1 MNREALKKAILLGV
15 PSAIVTW
22 VVYGQIT
29 MLLDRQ
35 TLGEV
40 MFNTLGIVF
49 VIVMSILEVLIYY
62 RNSSEKK
69 APAFLPGGLYK

>member
-1 MNREALKKAILLGV
+1 MNKEALKKAILLGV

-22 VVYGQIT
+22 VVYGMIS

-49 VIVMSILEVLIYY
+49 VIVISILEVLIFY
-62 RNSSEKK
+62 RNGSEKK
-69 APAFLPGGLYK
+69 GTNVSPRRAV

>member
-1 MNREALKKAILLGV
+1 MNKEALKKAILLGV

-22 VVYGQIT
+22 VVYGMIS

-62 RNSSEKK
+62 RNRSEKK
-69 APAFLPGGLYK
+69 SAGVSPRRAV

>member
-22 VVYGQIT
+22 VVYGLIT

-69 APAFLPGGLYK
+69 GAGVSPRRAV

>member
-22 VVYGQIT
+22 VVYGMIS

-69 APAFLPGGLYK
+69 GTSVSPRRAV

>member
-1 MNREALKKAILLGV
+1 MNKEALKKAILMGL
-15 PSAIVTW
+15 PSAVVTW
-22 VVYGQIT
+22 VAYGLIT

-49 VIVMSILEVLIYY
+49 AIVMAILEVLIYY
-62 RNSSEKK
+62 RNRTGKRE
-69 APAFLPGGLYK
+69 ADFPDRRAV